1 MTLGQRAAH
10 KGVPARIVER
20 EPEPNRDAHTI
31 GLVSSGEGGRGPGV
45 LEAHPAGR
53 PPLGAYAATVT

>member
-1 MTLGQRAAH
+1 MTVAQRAPH

-20 EPEPNRDAHTI
+20 EPDPNREAHTI

-45 LEAHPAGR
+45 LDTHPAGR
-53 PPLGAYAATVT
+53 PPLGAYAATVP

>member
-1 MTLGQRAAH
+1 MTLGPRAAH

-20 EPEPNRDAHTI
+20 EPGPNREALTI
-31 GLVSSGEGGRGPGV
+31 GLVSSGEGGRGPRV

-53 PPLGAYAATVT
+53 PSLGAYAATVR